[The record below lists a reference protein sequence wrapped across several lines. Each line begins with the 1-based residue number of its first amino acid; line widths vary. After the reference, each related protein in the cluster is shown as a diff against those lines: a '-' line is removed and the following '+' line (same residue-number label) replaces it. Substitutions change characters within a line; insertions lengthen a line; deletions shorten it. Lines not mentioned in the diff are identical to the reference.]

1 MKPRVFIL
9 VIILVSVVAVA
20 FFSIRPT
27 KRPQLV
33 HIGSEVHDFA
43 FTSISKNTSKL
54 SDLRGSVVFIN
65 FWATWCGSCIDELP
79 SIERLSGMLADDPSF
94 RMVTILYKDDLDRA
108 LSHMKQ
114 NGYTFPVYLNQDE
127 SAARTLG
134 ITGIPETFIID
145 KKGYLREK
153 IIGPAQWDSPQAV
166 AAIRALLNER

>member
-1 MKPRVFIL
+1 MKPRVVVL
-9 VIILVSVVAVA
+9 VIILVSVIAVA

-27 KRPQLV
+27 RHPRV
-33 HIGSEVHDFA
+33 IHIGSEVQDFA
-43 FTSISKNTSKL
+43 FTGINNNITRL
-54 SDLRGSVVFIN
+54 SDLRGSVIFIN

-79 SIERLSGMLADDPSF
+79 SIERLFGILADDPSF

-114 NGYTFPVYLNQDE
+114 NGYTFPVYINQDE
-127 SAARTLG
+127 SAARTFG

-153 IIGPAQWDSPQAV
+153 IIGPAEWDSPQAV
-166 AAIRALLNER
+166 AAIRALLNQR